1 MEEEK
6 ETHSEL
12 MKYVSLGIA
21 IGIGSLL
28 VWVITTTNT
37 NTSAINDHSKDISGI
52 QKDHVSEVN
61 RSSDVDAN
69 QEVEIKENERE
80 LARLLGLIHNNDKTI
95 GILVDRSNRAY
106 DGKDLPYTNFD
117 K

>member
-1 MEEEK
+1 MAEEK
-6 ETHSEL
+6 NPSEL
-12 MKYVSLGIA
+12 MKYVTMGLAAGV
-21 IGIGSLL
+21 GLLL
-28 VWVITTTNT
+28 VWVINTTNT

-52 QKDHVSEVN
+52 QKDHISEVN

-69 QEVEIKENERE
+69 QELEIKENEIE
-80 LARLLGLIHNNDKTI
+80 LRRQLGLIHKNDKTI

-106 DGKDLPYTNFD
+106 DGNDISPTNFN